1 LINNNPAETNSIKYI
16 KLTIYNNIYKMSKNQ
31 IVQDFNV
38 MLIEL
43 ASQITKLCPQSIIAN
58 NLNNIIDVTQRYP
71 LKIMEIFV
79 IYVLKYKTQ
88 IDAGDENFFMNKS
101 YDDDL
106 KENNQMVSKIFEFK
120 TIWVQL
126 NKANRLIVQQY
137 MQYLCQLALTY
148 IS

>member
-1 LINNNPAETNSIKYI
+1 LINNNHAETNSIKYI

-43 ASQITKLCPQSIIAN
+43 ANQITKLCPQSIIAN

-79 IYVLKYKTQ
+79 IYVLKYKPQ
-88 IDAGDENFFMNKS
+88 IDSGDENFFMNKS

-126 NKANRLIVQQY
+126 NKSNRLIVQQY

-148 IS
+148 IN